1 MRGKSKHK
9 QVGPHQLSSFCTA
22 RETVNRV
29 KRQPGELKKM
39 FANYLS
45 DKGLVSK
52 TYKELTQLSNKIQT
66 TELKMGREHEQIF
79 SQDVQM
85 ANRYNVKKC
94 STSLTINEMQVKTTM
109 RSHFAPLRMA
119 IIKIRDKKLGKDVE
133 EREPLYVIGGN
144 INWCSPHGV

>member
-39 FANYLS
+39 FANHLS
-45 DKGLVSK
+45 DKGFVSK
-52 TYKELTQLSNKIQT
+52 TYKHTQLSSKIQT
-66 TELKMGREHEQIF
+66 TVLKMGREHEQIF

-85 ANRYNVKKC
+85 ANRYNAKKC

-119 IIKIRDKKLGKDVE
+119 VIKIRDKKLGKDVE
-133 EREPLYVIGGN
+133 EREPLYVVGGN